1 MWFLF
6 TKHTFPRPRRT
17 ATLGAHL
24 NAEKSESF
32 THFTTDCLLRIG
44 SLRAVVSSVNFS
56 SSSPACRFHSEDA
69 IFHSRIE
76 NILLSSHSNGELLN
90 LLQPNDGDGEG
101 QTGNHYTLISR
112 FACPLADWL
121 FTTGGTEQQPSVG
134 VRKLIGG
141 SFLEGSLLVAWRIPF
156 VLLRFSY
163 TSWWPPSSDQ
173 LLTVSLS
180 LSLSPYGSESV
191 CSSRQKD
198 LQDSIQHCSGTTK
211 QLLPICV
218 YWEKGFRQL
227 SLIEVGFN
235 IYEDLFFTL
244 NRNLI
249 PLFYFF
255 ETANS

>member
-163 TSWWPPSSDQ
+163 SSWWPPSSD
-173 LLTVSLS
+173 
-180 LSLSPYGSESV
+180 
-191 CSSRQKD
+191 
-198 LQDSIQHCSGTTK
+198 
-211 QLLPICV
+211 
-218 YWEKGFRQL
+218 
-227 SLIEVGFN
+227 
-235 IYEDLFFTL
+235 
-244 NRNLI
+244 
-249 PLFYFF
+249 
-255 ETANS
+255 